1 MNGQDNSER
10 SNAVMSNDITIENS
24 NLNSYHSSL
33 PMPLPSNAVPI
44 EEEINTSWS
53 SSSSQAND
61 ANLNSNEI

>member
-10 SNAVMSNDITIENS
+10 SNAVISNDITTENS

-33 PMPLPSNAVPI
+33 PMPLPSNTVPI
-44 EEEINTSWS
+44 EEETNTS

-61 ANLNSNEI
+61 ADLNSNEI